1 VLRLFLFFNLLFL
14 NLYACKGGYDS
25 CKAKIKDSHTIQEC
39 SLYIPVNKNQ
49 RLVYSKT
56 KPTQKIIKHDPFL
69 NLYLIEDKKG
79 FKHPFKINMQTQLGY
94 ASVNASDAVEGKI
107 VKKQIGLNSLAV
119 FSEPIVYP
127 SILTSSC
134 CSLEAIVTPDG
145 IIEKEYLKR
154 FISSTTADYSDIG
167 IRVDDEKGY
176 IIVIASNPYL
186 KENPVKR
193 ADCILAYDGVKMKNS
208 AEFMRRVLF
217 SKIGSTHTLKLKR
230 GAKILTYKVK
240 TKKRDGGGEIS
251 DTFLEFSGIF
261 FNKKLEVVKLSKG
274 FEKYGLLPGDK
285 LIQVHGIR
293 IKNQDELRKYLED
306 YKDFSTLLFERDK
319 FEFFVNIK

>member
-1 VLRLFLFFNLLFL
+1 MLRLFLTLNLLLL
-14 NLYACKGGYDS
+14 NTYACKGGYDS
-25 CKAKIKDSHTIQEC
+25 CKDKIKDSKTIQDC

-49 RLVYSKT
+49 RLVYSKI
-56 KPTQKIIKHDPFL
+56 KPSQKIIKHDPFL

-94 ASVNASDAVEGKI
+94 ASVNATDSIEGKI
-107 VKKQIGLNSLAV
+107 IKKQIGLNSLAV

-154 FISSTTADYSDIG
+154 FISSVSADYSDIG
-167 IRVDDEKGY
+167 VRVKDDKGY
-176 IIVIASNPYL
+176 IIVSASNPYREDNLL
-186 KENPVKR
+186 KID
-193 ADCILAYDGVKMKNS
+193 DCILAYDGVKMKSS

-217 SKIGSTHTLKLKR
+217 SKIGTTHSVKIKR
-230 GAKILTYKVK
+230 GKKVM
-240 TKKRDGGGEIS
+240 TLSAVTTKRDGGGEIS
-251 DTFLEFSGIF
+251 DTFLEFSGIY
-261 FNKKLEVVKLSKG
+261 FNKKLEVVKLSEN
-274 FEKYGLLPGDK
+274 FTLYGLKLGDR

-293 IKNQDELRKYLED
+293 VANQEELRKYIQE
-306 YKDFSTLLFERDK
+306 YKDFSALLFEREN